1 MAKPARP
8 PQVRVR
14 HIVRV
19 GLALSM
25 LLAGAALCWF
35 AAGMVADAMG
45 ARELRQTFDARR
57 QLAEQVADGMAS
69 QITADVA
76 LLRAVPLTLAEI
88 ESIPA
93 GVARVDTRRW
103 NLMDEGLR
111 LKEATAHPEVRAAS
125 TFLSVANGNLGL
137 DYTWV
142 VDTRGYVVLA
152 SNAGRPGSFIGMQ
165 LALQPYMKAAMLGG
179 LGEQFTVGPITGVP
193 GLFFAAPIY
202 DAQGRLV
209 AAIGTKLNLSRLQHW
224 VSHPTSLVA
233 DANGLIILSTDASLV
248 GKALPDSRV
257 QRMTPSERF
266 TEYQRVDFEP
276 WSYQAAASAQR
287 AVPSW
292 VPADVRDAMVWRAG
306 SEIPSLTVS
315 RTASADL
322 TVMVAEPLGS
332 WSYQLATHERNR
344 SLGFVL
350 FLSGLLV
357 FVLVVWSLLRKRQHH
372 RVTRHL
378 NQSLQRTNSA
388 LANEAHFDHL
398 TGVLTR
404 RRFLALFE
412 TVLTRTHVRG
422 EQLVLVL
429 ADLDHF
435 KRINDTWGHAVGDLA
450 LQRFASLATS
460 VMRSSDLIGRLGG
473 EEFAVVM
480 SRTTLEEAA
489 GVVERLRAAVAEADA
504 SLPSGLAMTVSL
516 GMTACHPGDT
526 ASEMLRRADLALYR
540 AKESGRNRHAAG

>member
-209 AAIGTKLNLSRLQHW
+209 AAIGTKVNLSRLQHW

-357 FVLVVWSLLRKRQHH
+357 FVLVVWSLLRERQHH

-489 GVVERLRAAVAEADA
+489 GVVERLRAAVAEADE

>member
-179 LGEQFTVGPITGVP
+179 LGERFTVGPITGVP

-209 AAIGTKLNLSRLQHW
+209 AAIGTKVNLSRLQHW

-357 FVLVVWSLLRKRQHH
+357 FVLVVWSLLRERQHH

-489 GVVERLRAAVAEADA
+489 GVVERLRAAVAEADE

>member
-209 AAIGTKLNLSRLQHW
+209 AAIGTKVNLSRLQHW

-357 FVLVVWSLLRKRQHH
+357 FVLVVWSLLRERQHH

>member
-357 FVLVVWSLLRKRQHH
+357 FVLVVWSLLRERQHH

-540 AKESGRNRHAAG
+540 AKESGRNWHAAG

>member
-1 MAKPARP
+1 MVAPARP
-8 PQVRVR
+8 PRTAVRR
-14 HIVRV
+14 IARV
-19 GLALSM
+19 ALVLSA
-25 LLAGAALCWF
+25 LLAGIVLCWF
-35 AAGMVADAMG
+35 AAGAVADAMG
-45 ARELRQTFDARR
+45 ARELRQAFDARH
-57 QLAEQVADGMAS
+57 QLAEQVAAGMAS

-76 LLRAVPLTLAEI
+76 LLRAVPLTLAEV

-111 LKEATAHPEVRAAS
+111 VREAMAHPEVQAAC
-125 TFLSVANGNLGL
+125 TFLSAANGNLGL

-152 SNAGRPGSFIGMQ
+152 SNAGQPGAFIGMQ
-165 LALQPYMKAAMLGG
+165 SALQPYLKAAMLGG
-179 LGEQFTVGPITGVP
+179 LGEQFTVGPMTGVP

-202 DAQGRLV
+202 DAQGHLV
-209 AAIGTKLNLSRLQHW
+209 AAIATKVNLARLQHW

-248 GKALPDSRV
+248 GKALPDSRL
-257 QRMTPSERF
+257 QRKTPSERF
-266 TEYQRVDFEP
+266 AEYQRVDFEP
-276 WSYQAAASAQR
+276 WSYQSAASAQR
-287 AVPSW
+287 ALPSW
-292 VPADVRDAMVWRAG
+292 VPAGVRDALVWRVG
-306 SEIPSLTVS
+306 GEIPSLTVS
-315 RTASADL
+315 RNAGADL
-322 TVMVAEPLGS
+322 TVVVAEPLVS
-332 WSYQLATHERNR
+332 WPQQLAAHERNR

-350 FLSGLLV
+350 FVSVLLT
-357 FVLVVWSLLRKRQHH
+357 FVLVVWSLLRERQHH

-378 NQSLQRTNSA
+378 NQRLQRTNSA

-412 TVLTRTHVRG
+412 TVLTRAHVRG
-422 EQLVLVL
+422 ESLVLVL

-450 LQRFASLATS
+450 LQRFASLATG

-480 SRTTLEEAA
+480 SSTTLEDAA
-489 GVVERLRAAVAEADA
+489 GVVERLRAIVAEADD
-504 SLPSGLAMTVSL
+504 SLPSGLTMTVSL
-516 GMTACHPGDT
+516 GMTVCRSGDT

>member
-1 MAKPARP
+1 M
-8 PQVRVR
+8 
-14 HIVRV
+14 RV
-19 GLALSM
+19 GLVLSM

-57 QLAEQVADGMAS
+57 QLAEQVAEGMAS

-111 LKEATAHPEVRAAS
+111 LKEAMAHPEVRAAS

-179 LGEQFTVGPITGVP
+179 LGEQFTVGPITGMP

-209 AAIGTKLNLSRLQHW
+209 AAIGTKINLSRLQHW

-357 FVLVVWSLLRKRQHH
+357 FVLVVWSLLRERQHH

-489 GVVERLRAAVAEADA
+489 GVVERLRASVAEADE

-516 GMTACHPGDT
+516 GMTACHAGDT

>member
-357 FVLVVWSLLRKRQHH
+357 FVLVVWSLLRERQHH

>member
-1 MAKPARP
+1 MAKPAHP

-357 FVLVVWSLLRKRQHH
+357 FVLVVWSLLRERQHH